1 MSSQDT
7 MQDKVQSTI
16 ESTKEALSD
25 LAVVATAKAG
35 ELASTASDKA
45 SELASTASD
54 KASDYATTASDK
66 VEGVDAKDIK
76 AWWPVAAV
84 IGALVAIG
92 VIHKRRR
99 GKAAGDATA
108 ED

>member
-25 LAVVATAKAG
+25 LAVVATAKA
-35 ELASTASDKA
+35 

-54 KASDYATTASDK
+54 KANELATTASDK
-66 VEGVDAKDIK
+66 AEDVDTKDFK

-84 IGALVAIG
+84 IGALVAVG
-92 VIHKRRR
+92 VISKRRR
-99 GKAAGDATA
+99 GKAASDATTG
-108 ED
+108 D